1 MLTPLSCLFI
11 SYYFCTTLFSLYIII
26 IYWNLFSRRRSH
38 VVLLLYQWIGN
49 RLWTH
54 QAVFHLS
61 LRPFVIVTSRGTETG
76 ELNHHSSHH
85 QASYQDAASPHL
97 WYLASLHASD
107 DFWHLIVSH
116 GLVAIISAIVTYIRN
131 TLSLL
136 VVCYRTLELY
146 PTSTIVQLFHQ

>member
-1 MLTPLSCLFI
+1 MNVSSNIGIVLTILLCVLLSILVMLTPLSCLFI

-61 LRPFVIVTSRGTETG
+61 LRPFVITVYV
-76 ELNHHSSHH
+76 NPC
-85 QASYQDAASPHL
+85 SPFTNEHG
-97 WYLASLHASD
+97 S
-107 DFWHLIVSH
+107 FGKVS
-116 GLVAIISAIVTYIRN
+116 ISAIKTATMGSGTQSCDFQDTRVLVIQL
-131 TLSLL
+131 TL
-136 VVCYRTLELY
+136 
-146 PTSTIVQLFHQ
+146 